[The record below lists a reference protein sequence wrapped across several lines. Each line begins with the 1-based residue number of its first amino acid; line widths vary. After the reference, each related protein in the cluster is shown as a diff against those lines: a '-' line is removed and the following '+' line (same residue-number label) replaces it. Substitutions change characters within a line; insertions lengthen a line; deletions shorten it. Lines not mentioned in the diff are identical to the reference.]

1 MPLWEKHR
9 TQSVVAYFSRKIV
22 HILKTKQ
29 NSVIRHPQASHV
41 VNFRLSEQPVEAGL
55 RRFSELYDRLEN
67 VDIL

>member
-1 MPLWEKHR
+1 M
-9 TQSVVAYFSRKIV
+9 VAYFSHAVDERKIV